1 MQQRQEFERNN
12 VRRDIETG
20 GKIYLGQDDNVP
32 DNVDL
37 TQVVR
42 LQTKEFP
49 AGKTPNYGFFS
60 YMSPSS
66 LLNGLVCMMHEQGQ
80 NFEIDQ
86 KTWKVNMKVHKTIIS
101 DKTATSNSASGS
113 NGSMSAG
120 DQNGSSQGE
129 QEQQGQL
136 FTEYCE
142 MQIEIRLVA

>member
-12 VRRDIETG
+12 VRREIEIG

-101 DKTATSNSASGS
+101 DKTATSNSAS
-113 NGSMSAG
+113 
-120 DQNGSSQGE
+120 
-129 QEQQGQL
+129 
-136 FTEYCE
+136 
-142 MQIEIRLVA
+142 